1 MDSENSKNSE
11 MLSIDIQHEGY
22 SIQCYETTPEHA
34 KEYGLICKKPLFLKS
49 IIVSSEKRNQGN
61 GKGILQLIQEYGIK
75 NKCDLIFG
83 HIPNDAEI
91 TKDNRT
97 GYFTEFT
104 DIDLIKHWL
113 FRNGYSVNRENND
126 FHKVLKIQKPLKFYG
141 GIGFTNCS
149 EIGTYEV
156 KTELETKRF
165 SKLSDAKVFY
175 ESLRGEKSIWSLDLD
190 ELVDAW
196 YRK

>member
-1 MDSENSKNSE
+1 MDFEKPKETE

-22 SIQCYETTPEHA
+22 SIQCYETTIEHA
-34 KEYGLICKKPLFLKS
+34 KHLGLICKKPLYLKS
-49 IIVSSEKRNQGN
+49 IVVHSEKRNQGN
-61 GKGILQLIQEYGIK
+61 GKAILNLIEEFGLK

-83 HIPNDAEI
+83 HIPQEAEFN
-91 TKDNRT
+91 KDERAT
-97 GYFTEFT
+97 YFSDRE
-104 DIDLIKHWL
+104 LIKYWL
-113 FRNGYSVNRENND
+113 HNNGYAINGDDFD
-126 FHKVLKIQKPLKFYG
+126 FHKVLKIQKPLFYYG
-141 GIGFTNCS
+141 GIGFNNCS

-165 SKLSDAKVFY
+165 SKLSDAKFFY
-175 ESLRGEKSIWSLDLD
+175 ESLKGEKAIWNLDLN